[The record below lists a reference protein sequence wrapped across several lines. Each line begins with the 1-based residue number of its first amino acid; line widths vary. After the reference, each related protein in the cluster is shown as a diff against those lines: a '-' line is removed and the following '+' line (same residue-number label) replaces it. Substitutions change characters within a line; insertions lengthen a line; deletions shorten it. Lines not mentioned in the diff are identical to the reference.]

1 MTWKGKTR
9 PPKEPERPETVD
21 QGVSAIQ
28 AFVIQRF
35 DRRDGTGVDWVLV
48 VEALFQTAFLL
59 LGRAQEDRRRRIAAS
74 VHADAY
80 DRLVESAADP
90 QAQSKR
96 EPSGGAPKKTFNM
109 TMDLKPR

>member
-9 PPKEPERPETVD
+9 SPKEPERPETVD

-35 DRRDGTGVDWVLV
+35 DRRDGTGVDWALV
-48 VEALFQTAFLL
+48 VESLFRTAFLL
-59 LGRAQEDRRRRIAAS
+59 LGRAQEDRWRRIAAS

-80 DRLVESAADP
+80 DRLVEAADLQP
-90 QAQSKR
+90 QAKR
-96 EPSGGAPKKTFNM
+96 EPSGGAPTKTFNM